1 MNPRRTTAAFLAV
14 CGVSAVHATGVFA
27 QAPVF
32 DARDLD
38 ERLKRI
44 ERLLGSESLLKL
56 FDEVESLGTEVRE
69 LRGQTGGCKRTRSTS
84 SSSASARTLSRRR
97 PATSAHRIRIAPTQA
112 AGASPAAESRRPRPR
127 LHVHGDGRSEPAEP
141 LRRATTPTTQTSPTT
156 GVDPFAEQQA
166 YQGAFDLLKSG
177 RYEDAAVAF
186 QQFIAAYP
194 TGSYADNA
202 QYWLGETYLHHT
214 PVRVESVQ
222 EFQRLVS
229 THPNSQKI
237 THAMLKIGYAQD
249 ELGNKAEA
257 ERVLG
262 DLIEESSA
270 VGRGWPCTKAAREH
284 PPVADACCETNG
296 RSRLPDGAV
305 TPGAS
310 IPTCTIDPWPT

>member
-1 MNPRRTTAAFLAV
+1 MNPRRTTALLAFAACL
-14 CGVSAVHATGVFA
+14 VHAAGVFA

-69 LRGQTGGCKRTRSTS
+69 LRGQLELQTHTIDQLKQRQRELYLDADQRLQSIE
-84 SSSASARTLSRRR
+84 SAS
-97 PATSAHRIRIAPTQA
+97 PTQA
-112 AGASPAAESRRPRPR
+112 AGASPQPSTPPAAPVASTATAAANQPI
-127 LHVHGDGRSEPAEP
+127 PAP
-141 LRRATTPTTQTSPTT
+141 ATTPTTQAPSAA
-156 GVDPFAEQQA
+156 GVDLFAEQQA

-202 QYWLGETYLHHT
+202 QYWLGETYYT
-214 PVRVESVQ
+214 TRRFESAVQ

-229 THPNSQKI
+229 THPNSQKL
-237 THAMLKIGYAQD
+237 THALLKIGYAHD
-249 ELGNKAEA
+249 KLGNKAEA

-262 DLIEESSA
+262 DLIASHPQS
-270 VGRGWPCTKAAREH
+270 VAAGLARK
-284 PPVADACCETNG
+284 
-296 RSRLPDGAV
+296 RLV
-305 TPGAS
+305 S
-310 IPTCTIDPWPT
+310 IRQ